1 MIVTYLEVR
10 EVVNVTDLPH
20 LEVREVVNVTDPLR
34 SEGSSECD

>member
-1 MIVTYLEVR
+1 M
-10 EVVNVTDLPH
+10 NVTDPLRSEGSSECDLPH